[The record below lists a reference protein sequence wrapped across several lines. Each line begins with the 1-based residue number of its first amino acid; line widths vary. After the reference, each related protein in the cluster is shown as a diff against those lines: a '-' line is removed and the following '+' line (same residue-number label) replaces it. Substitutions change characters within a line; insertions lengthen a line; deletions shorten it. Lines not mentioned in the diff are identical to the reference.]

1 MVESLS
7 NAVTGVVVVL
17 QFVVPVSY
25 LVDMLSDVAFESLAG
40 GIGVEVLAGVNTNVS
55 AAMMTALEFPIALP

>member
-25 LVDMLSDVAFESLAG
+25 LVDMLSDVAIEALAG
-40 GIGVEVLAGVNTNVS
+40 GISVEMLAGANVNVLAAV
-55 AAMMTALEFPIALP
+55 MTALEFTISTP